1 MKFFLF
7 KLFQCTLL
15 LGLGSQSA
23 FGKMVPLKFPAEKNG
38 LKILP
43 QRFEYALLDKDRLQI
58 GDVLIDFR
66 QIDFQLIQTDRGD
79 LQKLRFQWPQALF
92 SQGEVVIKDNTGK
105 ALWSEKIGRT
115 QKQKGSQGHLRS
127 GLQSFESTQKL
138 ESLLKELKYYP
149 FFYFCLQRE
158 EPLTRVFLCSKSLF
172 VRKTDEKRS
181 VILSRDSLRPETYV
195 EVNGR
200 SVNPQG
206 AIILNSPDEFIS
218 FRTLLLSGATLEIQ
232 TRTKPVEF
240 KDIFLSP
247 DNSQMVIRASGAE
260 PVYEDR
266 IVRLPNGDWQTLLD
280 LERPL
285 TYLRAE
291 GDIPM
296 KQEFLVEG
304 TLRPEKIKAYIE
316 NPPEIVYS
324 DAVTLRAKTP
334 KGTIDWKLDKLERGK
349 NTRYLNIPTDDG
361 TFVAMIDLERKAAW
375 ELSLGVR
382 VPLWANLAIKRF
394 LNDQW
399 ATQLRYSLELSKP
412 KDFPQLSNFGI
423 DLLYSLKD
431 GVVGLGFDSMTGNLD
446 GAKSSSLIASLLAEY
461 KGFEGRAMLAQL
473 GGDKVKPMH
482 YEIGYQLR
490 SDATK
495 DSYYK
500 YGLFYR
506 NDKFASEARGSVL
519 ASASLHWLF

>member
-1 MKFFLF
+1 
-7 KLFQCTLL
+7 
-15 LGLGSQSA
+15 
-23 FGKMVPLKFPAEKNG
+23 MVPLKFPAEKNG

-66 QIDFQLIQTDRGD
+66 QIDFQLIQTDHGD

-92 SQGEVVIKDNTGK
+92 SQGEIVIKDNAGK

-115 QKQKGSQGHLRS
+115 QKQKKSPGHLRS

-138 ESLLKELKYYP
+138 DTLVKELRYYP

-158 EPLTRVFLCSKSLF
+158 EPLTRVFLCSKPLF

-200 SVNPQG
+200 GVNPQG
-206 AIILNSPDEFIS
+206 AIILNSPEEFIS

-232 TRTKPVEF
+232 TRTKPIEF

-247 DNSQMVIRASGAE
+247 DKSQMVIRASGAE

-304 TLRPEKIKAYIE
+304 TLRPAKIKAFVE
-316 NPPEIVYS
+316 NPPDVVYS
-324 DAVTLRAKTP
+324 DSITLKVKAP
-334 KGTIDWKLDKLERGK
+334 KGNLDWKLDKLERGA
-349 NTRYLNIPTDDG
+349 NTRYLNIPSDEG
-361 TFVAMIDLERKAAW
+361 SFVAMLDLERKAAW
-375 ELSLGVR
+375 ELSLNAS
-382 VPLWANLAIKRF
+382 VPLWAGLGVKRF
-394 LNDQW
+394 LTDQW
-399 ATQLRYSLELSKP
+399 AVQLRTSYQIEKP
-412 KDFPQLSNFGI
+412 KDFPQLSMLGF
-423 DLLYSLKD
+423 DVLYSFQDAL
-431 GVVGLGFDSMTGNLD
+431 VGLGFDSITGNLA
-446 GAKSSSLIASLLAEY
+446 GAKSSYMITSLLAEY
-461 KGFEGRAMLAQL
+461 KGFEGKVMLAQL

-482 YEIGYQLR
+482 FEVGYQLR
-490 SDATK
+490 YEASK

-500 YGLFYR
+500 YGLSYR
-506 NDKFASEARGSVL
+506 NDKLGSESRGSFL
-519 ASASLHWLF
+519 ASGSLHWLF

>member
-1 MKFFLF
+1 
-7 KLFQCTLL
+7 
-15 LGLGSQSA
+15 
-23 FGKMVPLKFPAEKNG
+23 MVPLKFPAEKNG

-115 QKQKGSQGHLRS
+115 QKQKSSQGHLRS

-138 ESLLKELKYYP
+138 DTLLKELKYYP

-158 EPLTRVFLCSKSLF
+158 EPLTRVFLCSKPLF

-200 SVNPQG
+200 GVNPQG
-206 AIILNSPDEFIS
+206 AIILNSPDEFIF

-247 DNSQMVIRASGAE
+247 DNTQMVIRASGAE

-266 IVRLPNGDWQTLLD
+266 IVRLPNGDWQTLLE

-304 TLRPEKIKAYIE
+304 TLRPEKIKASIE
-316 NPPEIVYS
+316 NPPEVVYS
-324 DAVTLRAKTP
+324 DSITLKVKAP
-334 KGTIDWKLDKLERGK
+334 KGTIDWKLDKLERGT
-349 NTRYLNIPTDDG
+349 NTRYLNIPSESG
-361 TFVAMIDLERKAAW
+361 TFVAMLDLERKAAW
-375 ELSLGVR
+375 EISLGASI
-382 VPLWANLAIKRF
+382 PLWIDLGIKRF
-394 LNDQW
+394 MNDQW
-399 ATQLRYSLELSKP
+399 STQLSYSQELSKP
-412 KDFPQLSNFGI
+412 KDFPQLSSLGL
-423 DLLYSLKD
+423 DVLYSLKD
-431 GVVGLGFDSMTGNLD
+431 ASLGLGVDSVTGNLD
-446 GAKSSSLIASLLAEY
+446 GAKSSYMIASLLGEY
-461 KGFEGRAMLAQL
+461 KGLEARAMLAQIS
-473 GGDKVKPMH
+473 GDKVKPMH
-482 YEIGYQLR
+482 FEIGYHLR
-490 SDATK
+490 SEATK

-500 YGLFYR
+500 YGLLYR
-506 NDKFASEARGSVL
+506 NDKFGSESRGSIL
-519 ASASLHWLF
+519 ANASLHWLF